1 MLKNIPKNTP
11 KLAFDGQRVA
21 AVSLL
26 LLVLMLIAWLVIS
39 PLVSQTLALNDTK
52 QSLIFRL
59 QQYEKI
65 LAQKD
70 AVMTSMATVKTQN
83 DELDYFNNQS
93 TDALASAEM
102 QNVIKQTIVEA
113 RGELSS
119 TQAIPVSAKDG
130 FSTITVRVRMTGN
143 SEVLRA
149 VLYKIETST
158 PLIVIDQIDIRPMR
172 GLRNPATNKIEP
184 NNNLNINFQAVS
196 FMRKPNE

>member
-1 MLKNIPKNTP
+1 MLKNIPKI
-11 KLAFDGQRVA
+11 AVDGQRVA

-26 LLVLMLIAWLVIS
+26 LLVVILIAWLVIS

-59 QQYEKI
+59 HQYEKI

-113 RGELSS
+113 GGELSS
-119 TQAIPVSAKDG
+119 TQAIPVSTKDG

-158 PLIVIDQIDIRPMR
+158 PLIVIDQIDIRPTR
-172 GLRNPATNKIEP
+172 GLRNPVTNKIEA
-184 NNNLNINFQAVS
+184 NNN
-196 FMRKPNE
+196 